1 MQITVL
7 TRTAARITTRKVQR
21 WRGSGHWGCLRRV
34 EAGLRKVVR
43 FIALSVVVFMAA
55 STALLYFGQRFLFYP
70 APQER
75 LVAPPA
81 GFQFIETTTSDGLTL
96 RAAFRSP
103 ATGKPTLLFFHGN
116 GDSIAGAD
124 MATRMLTEAGYGA
137 LLVEYRGYGGNRGV
151 PSEQGLYRDGEA
163 AIAWLNAQGIS
174 PKDTV
179 FVGNSIGSG
188 PATEMALR
196 HNPAGLV
203 LVSGFASLPFV
214 VSDLY
219 PFIPATLLVR
229 DHYSNE
235 TKVGWIRTP
244 ILLLHGDADPLVRP
258 ANSHRMKKAA
268 QNASLIIVPGKGH
281 ELAYLPEGQQLMLEW
296 LATLP

>member
-1 MQITVL
+1 MSG
-7 TRTAARITTRKVQR
+7 R
-21 WRGSGHWGCLRRV
+21 WGYSRRV
-34 EAGLRKVVR
+34 AVELLKAAR
-43 FIALSVVVFMAA
+43 FIALSVVVLVAA
-55 STALLYFGQRFLFYP
+55 STTLLYFGQRFLFYP

-81 GFQFIETTTSDGLTL
+81 GFQFVETTTSDGLKL
-96 RAAFRSP
+96 RAAFRP
-103 ATGKPTLLFFHGN
+103 ASNGKPTLLYFHGN

-124 MATRMLTEAGYGA
+124 VATRMLTDAGYGA
-137 LLVEYRGYGGNRGV
+137 LLVEYRGYGGNPGS
-151 PSEQGLYRDGEA
+151 PSEQEFYRDGEA
-163 AIAWLNAQGIS
+163 AIAWLNAQDIS
-174 PKDTV
+174 PEDTV

-196 HNPAGLV
+196 HKPAGLV
-203 LVSGFASLPFV
+203 LISGFASLPFV

-219 PFIPATLLVR
+219 PFTPAMMLVR

-235 TKVGWIRTP
+235 TKVGRIKIP
-244 ILLLHGDADPLVRP
+244 ILLLHGDADSLVRP

-268 QNASLIIVPGKGH
+268 QNAALIIVPRKGH
-281 ELAYLPEGQQLMLEW
+281 ELAYLPEGQQPMLEW